1 MPRFPVLGLSLL
13 LALASALPAEA
24 AGFASVFGGRV
35 PCVEQEGVQFCEGS
49 VDRRVESFDGV
60 PLDKIRRAGHRSC
73 PRRVLD
79 ATAFPP
85 RGLRL

>member
-24 AGFASVFGGRV
+24 AKVASVFGGRV

-60 PLDKIRRAGHRSC
+60 PLDVNVTLPPASASGRSTSWTKHRKENH
-73 PRRVLD
+73 
-79 ATAFPP
+79 A
-85 RGLRL
+85 